1 MIQAS
6 STFQS
11 LRVIAFSA
19 LMGAL
24 TGWGVYGLEAD
35 HGEFAA
41 VEKAPE
47 GHLAGDAQLVSYQPL
62 PEMQWGEACLP
73 ISASASPNFVSALW
87 QQNQFSARAV
97 TTEAWQAE
105 ATATSTRR
113 PLRVIRDPY
122 ATYSSVAVD
131 LERDEVVV
139 TDENLF
145 QILVYDRL
153 ANSSPTA
160 RTEPKRV
167 ISGLNTKI
175 EFQCGLYIDQESGDI
190 YAVNNDTMRTLVVF
204 SRQAKGD
211 VSPDR
216 ELATPQGTFGIAVD
230 EEAQE
235 LFLSVQHDN
244 AVVVFRKL
252 ASQEEAPIR
261 LLQGDRTGLA
271 DPHGMALDTKND
283 LIFVVNHG
291 SVRRTSPS
299 DSGRG
304 SQKENWPLG
313 RDRVVPG
320 SGRFVSPSI
329 TVYPKKASGN
339 TPPLRVIEGPRT
351 QLNWPTGIVIDPEN
365 GELFVANDMLD
376 SILVFNSS
384 AEGDVAPIR
393 VLEGVNT
400 GIKNPTGLFLDTHNN
415 ELWVTN
421 FGNHTVTVYPSGAGG
436 DTAPLRTIRSAPMG
450 EPSLMIGNP
459 GAVEFDT
466 KRKEILV
473 PN

>member
-1 MIQAS
+1 MTQAS
-6 STFQS
+6 STFRS

-19 LMGAL
+19 LLGAVA
-24 TGWGVYGLEAD
+24 GWGFYGPVANDSESTVAM
-35 HGEFAA
+35 
-41 VEKAPE
+41 KAPE
-47 GHLAGDAQLVSYQPL
+47 GHLAGDAQLVSYQPF
-62 PEMQWGEACLP
+62 PEMQGGEACLP
-73 ISASASPNFVSALW
+73 VSASVSPNFVSALW

-97 TTEAWQAE
+97 TTEALQAG

-122 ATYSSVAVD
+122 AGFSSVAVD

-175 EFQCGLYIDQESGDI
+175 EFQCGLYIDQETGDI
-190 YAVNNDTMRTLVVF
+190 YAVNNDTMRTLLIF
-204 SRQAKGD
+204 SREAQGD
-211 VSPDR
+211 VAPDR

-244 AVVVFRKL
+244 AVVVFHKL
-252 ASQEEAPIR
+252 ASQQEATIR
-261 LLQGDRTGLA
+261 LIQGELTGLA
-271 DPHGMALDTKND
+271 DPHGMELYTKND
-283 LIFVVNHG
+283 LIFVANHG

-299 DSGRG
+299 ESGSG

-313 RDRVVPG
+313 RDQVVPG

-329 TVYPKKASGN
+329 TVYPKNASGN

-351 QLNWPTGIVIDPEN
+351 QLNWPTGIVVDSEN

-376 SILVFNSS
+376 SVLVFNSS
-384 AEGDVAPIR
+384 ANGDAAPIR
-393 VLEGVNT
+393 ILGGVNT
-400 GIKNPTGLFLDTHNN
+400 GIKNPTGLFLDSKNN

-436 DTAPLRTIRSAPMG
+436 DTPPLRTIRSAPVG

>member
-1 MIQAS
+1 MIPAS
-6 STFQS
+6 STFRS
-11 LRVIAFSA
+11 FRVIAFSA
-19 LMGAL
+19 LLGAVA
-24 TGWGVYGLEAD
+24 GWGFYGPPAN
-35 HGEFAA
+35 HGEFAVA
-41 VEKAPE
+41 EKAPQ

-62 PEMQWGEACLP
+62 PEMQGGEACLP
-73 ISASASPNFVSALW
+73 ISASVSPNLVSALW

-97 TTEAWQAE
+97 TTEALQAG

-122 ATYSSVAVD
+122 AAYSSVAVD

-175 EFQCGLYIDQESGDI
+175 EFQCGLYIDQETGDI
-190 YAVNNDTMRTLVVF
+190 YAVNNDTMRTLLVF

-211 VSPDR
+211 VKPDR

-252 ASQEEAPIR
+252 ASQQEAPIR

-271 DPHGMALDTKND
+271 DPHGMALDTKNG

-299 DSGRG
+299 DSGTG
-304 SQKENWPLG
+304 SRKENWPLG
-313 RDRVVPG
+313 RDMVVPG
-320 SGRFVSPSI
+320 SGRFVLPSI
-329 TVYPKKASGN
+329 TVYPKNASGN

-351 QLNWPTGIVIDPEN
+351 QLNWPTGIVIDSEN
-365 GELFVANDMLD
+365 GDLFVANDMLD

-384 AEGDVAPIR
+384 ADGDVAPIR
-393 VLEGVNT
+393 ILGGVNT
-400 GIKNPTGLFLDTHNN
+400 GIKNPTGLFLDTKNN

-436 DTAPLRTIRSAPMG
+436 NTPPLRTIRSAPVG

>member
-1 MIQAS
+1 MIA
-6 STFQS
+6 
-11 LRVIAFSA
+11 LSA
-19 LMGAL
+19 LLGAVA
-24 TGWGVYGLEAD
+24 GWGFYGPRASD
-35 HGEFAA
+35 GEFAVA
-41 VEKAPE
+41 EKAPQ

-62 PEMQWGEACLP
+62 PEMQGGEACLP
-73 ISASASPNFVSALW
+73 ISASVSPNFVSALW

-97 TTEAWQAE
+97 TTENLQAG
-105 ATATSTRR
+105 AAATSTRR

-122 ATYSSVAVD
+122 AAYSSVAVD
-131 LERDEVVV
+131 LKRDEVVV

-153 ANSSPTA
+153 ADSSPTA

-190 YAVNNDTMRTLVVF
+190 YAVNNDTMRTLLVF
-204 SRQAKGD
+204 SRQAKGN

-230 EEAQE
+230 EETQE

-252 ASQEEAPIR
+252 ASQEEAPLR
-261 LLQGDRTGLA
+261 LLQGERTGLA

-299 DSGRG
+299 DSGTG
-304 SQKENWPLG
+304 SRKENWPLG

-329 TVYPKKASGN
+329 TVYPKEASGN

-351 QLNWPTGIVIDPEN
+351 QLNWPTGIVVDSEK

-393 VLEGVNT
+393 VLGGVNT
-400 GIKNPTGLFLDTHNN
+400 GIKNPTGLFLDSKNN

-436 DTAPLRTIRSAPMG
+436 DTTPLRTIRSAPVG